1 MGRAALLLLFS
12 LCISLSI
19 QSDYDPNLAF
29 EMLRASSASYC
40 NATQLENMDCGDVC
54 NDLKGYSFIT
64 QFQSKIH
71 LDDIVSYS
79 LLVNPTSKT
88 FVCSFRGTRS
98 PVQLI
103 DEIINGG
110 YVTYDLYNITNAQ
123 ATRFFYEH
131 YIGNLRD
138 SFLSNLTEQIQKYPD
153 FQYYFVGHS
162 LGGAFAT
169 QAILD
174 VVLGGVLKKDQV
186 HMYNYGSPRVGNI
199 DLAHA
204 VDAAIE
210 GEIFRV
216 VHYKDLVPHVPP
228 CILDIKGNCKASTKE
243 EEDNTILYYCWHVTP
258 EIFYDTEDSS
268 EYKICPDD
276 EDTTCSDKF
285 LAIELSIEDHL
296 HYLGVSTHCN
306 RTSAFSGNEWTVEA
320 KELVLDALISAV
332 EGQPRALE
340 KISI

>member
-1 MGRAALLLLFS
+1 MIFIILPMLKPQDSSMNIILEIFVILSCQTSPSRSRSTL
-12 LCISLSI
+12 IS
-19 QSDYDPNLAF
+19 
-29 EMLRASSASYC
+29 
-40 NATQLENMDCGDVC
+40 
-54 NDLKGYSFIT
+54 K
-64 QFQSKIH
+64 
-71 LDDIVSYS
+71 
-79 LLVNPTSKT
+79 
-88 FVCSFRGTRS
+88 
-98 PVQLI
+98 
-103 DEIINGG
+103 
-110 YVTYDLYNITNAQ
+110 
-123 ATRFFYEH
+123 
-131 YIGNLRD
+131 
-138 SFLSNLTEQIQKYPD
+138 
-153 FQYYFVGHS
+153 YYFVGHS